1 MKRYI
6 HLTDQSALPAAIQRG
21 RGLFLVSREN
31 KGKRSAAFIQWNAS
45 NIWMDIYCECGQ
57 VTHIEADFCYR
68 IKCANCGRV
77 YSCDPHIRLRPLK
90 TEPGDTLTTCR
101 D

>member
-21 RGLFLVSREN
+21 RGLFLVPREN
-31 KGKRSAAFIQWNAS
+31 RGKRPAAFIQWNAS
-45 NIWMDIYCECGQ
+45 NIWVDIYCECGQ
-57 VTHIEADFCYR
+57 TTHIKADFCYR

-90 TEPGDTLTTCR
+90 TEPRDTLTTCR